1 MSIDRVIYSLAAM
14 ATEIIFHVH
23 SDIERAK
30 AYIQCSGQEN
40 QTLKEAIWMQKNRVL
55 SYPVNEYIFKANV
68 KGHTEQVG
76 EDKVTVKVTLRKI
89 RSI

>member
-1 MSIDRVIYSLAAM
+1 MSVDRVIYSLAAM
-14 ATEIIFHVH
+14 ATEIIFHVY
-23 SDIERAK
+23 SDIER

-40 QTLKEAIWMQKNRVL
+40 QTLKEAIEMQKNRVL

-68 KGHTEQVG
+68 KGHTEQVC